1 MLIIEANCFDN
12 VQSKDT
18 RLVVLPTTQ
27 SEEKSNQCW
36 IMISKVKSNFY
47 NYLFKDLELQTFLS
61 IKCFAVK
68 ILS

>member
-1 MLIIEANCFDN
+1 MFSLNAILSIKMLIIEANCFDN
-12 VQSKDT
+12 VQLKDT

-47 NYLFKDLELQTFLS
+47 NYLFKDLELQTF
-61 IKCFAVK
+61 
-68 ILS
+68 

>member
-1 MLIIEANCFDN
+1 MFSLNAILSIKMLIIEANCFDN

-47 NYLFKDLELQTFLS
+47 NYLFKDLELQTF
-61 IKCFAVK
+61 
-68 ILS
+68 